1 MSRRNETPSERR
13 QRWKRERK
21 AKKRKN
27 PFLYWSGINRPNA
40 NRRAIKNNTGKFWY
54 VSFEHYVWICDT
66 TGYLALKG
74 RGKYDASLDCIED
87 EKGYVDGNI
96 RVITVSDNSKKGKK
110 YVAWNWITKEWE
122 IVTGPIVPKTEGDDP
137 F

>member
-13 QRWKRERK
+13 QRWKRERE
-21 AKKRKN
+21 AKKRNN
-27 PFLYWSGINRPNA
+27 PYLYWYGVNRRNA